1 MGKNYGPTS
10 ASENA
15 GTRIFSSYSGFW
27 TGPSLLWPIHR
38 SRLNC
43 LVCPTFPPP
52 GWYLMLSM
60 DPILERTFFRSG
72 VGALIGRGV
81 RGARGTAGFFSRVVC
96 LGTGGLVITRRRWEA
111 ASPLVAAAGAPGEV
125 VEAGR
130 GRATETWAGNKTL
143 YRGILKLNVHVVPR
157 YFI

>member
-1 MGKNYGPTS
+1 
-10 ASENA
+10 
-15 GTRIFSSYSGFW
+15 
-27 TGPSLLWPIHR
+27 
-38 SRLNC
+38 
-43 LVCPTFPPP
+43 
-52 GWYLMLSM
+52 MLSM

-130 GRATETWAGNKTL
+130 GRATET
-143 YRGILKLNVHVVPR
+143 
-157 YFI
+157 